1 MPATSPRHRGTRRAA
16 AALVAALLLAG
27 CGSTATTTAPTTTSP
42 AAPTGPG
49 GAGTTAGTAAPGG
62 AAPAGVVF
70 PGADWETTDAT
81 AAGFD
86 QAALDAIAARAE
98 GGGSNCFLVTRGGKI
113 VDERYW
119 NGKTAT
125 SAQEVFSATKS
136 YSSTLVGIAQAEGKL
151 KVTDKA
157 SQYIPEWV
165 GTPSEDVTIE
175 NLLKND
181 SGRHWDFK
189 TDYTDMAVG
198 AKDKTAFAIGLGQDA
213 APGTVWAYNNS
224 AIQTLSAILKKATGM
239 EAADYAQQKLLGP
252 IGMTN
257 SKIRQDASGG
267 TLTFMGLQ
275 STCRDM
281 ARFGHLMLEKGNWD
295 GTQVVPEAWVDA
307 ATGRSSQELN
317 AAYGYLWWLNRKGHV
332 ASPVQPTTGQAG
344 GDQEDA
350 QMVPG
355 APEDMF
361 WALGLGDQIIA
372 VDPGSDT
379 VVVRLGGA
387 NSPDGAARFTTKDT
401 SAVVTEALR

>member
-1 MPATSPRHRGTRRAA
+1 
-16 AALVAALLLAG
+16 
-27 CGSTATTTAPTTTSP
+27 
-42 AAPTGPG
+42 
-49 GAGTTAGTAAPGG
+49 
-62 AAPAGVVF
+62 VF

-119 NGKTAT
+119 NGKTPAPGGL
-125 SAQEVFSATKS
+125 ATKS
-136 YSSTLVGIAQAEGKL
+136 HSSTLVGIAQAEGKL

-213 APGTVWAYNNS
+213 APGTVWAYNNRPS
-224 AIQTLSAILKKATGM
+224 RPSAILKKPRHGGRRLRPA
-239 EAADYAQQKLLGP
+239 EAARP

-257 SKIRQDASGG
+257 SKIRRMPPA
-267 TLTFMGLQ
+267 
-275 STCRDM
+275 
-281 ARFGHLMLEKGNWD
+281 ARSPSWACSRPAAHGAWPPHAREGHRD
-295 GTQVVPEAWVDA
+295 GTQVVPRPGSMPPPAVPPRAER
-307 ATGRSSQELN
+307 G
-317 AAYGYLWWLNRKGHV
+317 YGYLWWLNRSTV
-332 ASPVQPTTGQAG
+332 ASRSSRPPVRPGRPG
-344 GDQEDA
+344 G
-350 QMVPG
+350 
-355 APEDMF
+355 
-361 WALGLGDQIIA
+361 
-372 VDPGSDT
+372 
-379 VVVRLGGA
+379 R
-387 NSPDGAARFTTKDT
+387 PDGARRRGHVLGARPGRSDHR
-401 SAVVTEALR
+401 A